1 MQSQS
6 GTRIFYKLVV
16 PPNLKPL
23 KSGIYRTRI
32 IVHAQKAK
40 AGDTMKRKLYH
51 ITIRD
56 CENLV

>member
-1 MQSQS
+1 M
-6 GTRIFYKLVV
+6 
-16 PPNLKPL
+16 PLKPL

-56 CENLV
+56 CENLL